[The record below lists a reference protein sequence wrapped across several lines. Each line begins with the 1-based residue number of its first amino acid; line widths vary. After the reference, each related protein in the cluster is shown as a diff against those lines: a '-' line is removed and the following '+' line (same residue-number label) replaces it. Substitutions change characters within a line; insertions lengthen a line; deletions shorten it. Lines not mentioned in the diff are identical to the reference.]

1 VPVACALSPADLAA
15 QGSRWEQLAARA
27 LTGRAETAD
36 GLRLCFRRE
45 PGVEEELR
53 ALVTAEN
60 ECCPWAAWTV
70 RAAAGQ
76 VVLDIRS
83 TAEGIAIL
91 RGMFTA
97 LRSAAGPA

>member
-1 VPVACALSPADLAA
+1 
-15 QGSRWEQLAARA
+15 
-27 LTGRAETAD
+27 
-36 GLRLCFRRE
+36 
-45 PGVEEELR
+45 
-53 ALVTAEN
+53 
-60 ECCPWAAWTV
+60 V